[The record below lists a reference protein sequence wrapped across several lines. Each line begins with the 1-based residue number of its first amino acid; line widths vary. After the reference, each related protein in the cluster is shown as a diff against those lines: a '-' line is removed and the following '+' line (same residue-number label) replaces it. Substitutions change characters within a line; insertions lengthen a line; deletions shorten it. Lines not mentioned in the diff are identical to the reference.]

1 MTTTLDQ
8 TPDDTEIA
16 AEYVL
21 RVLKPDAHRAA
32 AVRAATDPA
41 FAAEVR
47 AWEDR
52 FAPMMDEVDPVEPNP
67 ATRKELM
74 QRLFGAEIESSSVTK
89 TSVWQLLA
97 GLGFA
102 VAAGLAVIAF
112 APQPQPDVEV
122 VAEAPAPR
130 FVAELTV
137 ADESTRMFAMI
148 HPDRGEL
155 DLAWTA
161 RNQPD
166 DREIQLWG
174 IIEGQDP
181 ISIAVLPR
189 GRQAT
194 VSVPAELLAAGSD
207 LTLALSDEP
216 LGGSPTG
223 LPTGEILAVSPVSQI

>member
-1 MTTTLDQ
+1 MNTPQDQ
-8 TPDDTEIA
+8 APDDTEIA

-32 AVRAATDPA
+32 AIRAANDPV

-52 FAPMMDEVDPVEPNP
+52 FAPMMEEVDPVEPDP
-67 ATRKELM
+67 ATRTALM
-74 QRLFGAEIESSSVTK
+74 ERLFGAETPAMSVTK
-89 TSVWQLLA
+89 AGVWQILA

-102 VAAGLAVIAF
+102 LAAGLAVIAF
-112 APQPQPDVEV
+112 APQPQPDPAV
-122 VAEAPAPR
+122 VAEAPTPR

-181 ISIAVLPR
+181 ISIAVLPQ

-194 VSVPAELLAAGSD
+194 VTVPAALLAAGSD

-223 LPTGEILAVSPVSQI
+223 LPTGVILATSAVSEI